1 MKVEHEQL
9 KPKKLKVETCEK
21 SAENESCETVLQIP
35 EHDKTEKKKKKKKK
49 RLSGTSENG
58 IGLNSN
64 SLVSE
69 LAKAAVP
76 QNEIFEKKQISGNNS
91 PMKKGNCETTL
102 NTPKKKTKKN
112 QNTVENN
119 LPLKSESQ
127 EIILPGNNVP
137 KKKKKN
143 KKKNKKKTLTGTK
156 IVTPAKNP
164 KKKSTTVRGL
174 DISDDRLKAYGIRNP
189 KKFKN
194 AIIFKP
200 LQAQP

>member
-1 MKVEHEQL
+1 
-9 KPKKLKVETCEK
+9 
-21 SAENESCETVLQIP
+21 
-35 EHDKTEKKKKKKKK
+35 
-49 RLSGTSENG
+49 
-58 IGLNSN
+58 
-64 SLVSE
+64 
-69 LAKAAVP
+69 
-76 QNEIFEKKQISGNNS
+76 
-91 PMKKGNCETTL
+91 MKKGNCETTL